1 MDFVQEVN
9 YKPSSL
15 ARSLRT
21 GKTNTI
27 GLLVEDI
34 SDPFF
39 SAIARSIEANAYQN
53 GYKII
58 YSSTGNDTEKARE
71 LIMMYRERH
80 VDGYIIVPPEG
91 IEDDIRSLIDSG
103 RPVVQI
109 DRYATGVEAD
119 YVVIDNERS
128 AYTAT
133 QHLIDN
139 GYKNVAFVTIDSK
152 QPQMAD
158 RLLGYQK
165 AIQANGLNAVVEEV
179 AYESSI
185 QAMQQ
190 LSGFLDKQPQL
201 DAILFATN
209 YLCVSGLKAMA
220 ARDHQMLQTMGI
232 ISFDDYELFELH
244 TPSITSISQ
253 PTEQIAEHAI
263 NLLLTRLA
271 QTDTDKTQHKIE
283 LATSFMLR
291 RSSLSK

>member
-39 SAIARSIEANAYQN
+39 SAIARAIEANAYQN

-71 LIMMYRERH
+71 LITMYRERH

-109 DRYATGVEAD
+109 DRYAPGVEAD

-139 GYKNVAFVTIDSK
+139 GFRNIAFITISSR
-152 QPQMAD
+152 QPQMQD

-165 AIQANGLNAVVEEV
+165 AMQTNKLEVHIEEV
-179 AYESSI
+179 AHDSKAHATE
-185 QAMQQ
+185 Q
-190 LSGFLDKQPQL
+190 LTAILEKQPQL
-201 DAILFATN
+201 DAVLFATN

-220 ARDHQMLQTMGI
+220 AKNHQLLQTVGMV
-232 ISFDDYELFELH
+232 SFDDYELFELH

-253 PTEQIAEHAI
+253 PTEQIAERAI
-263 NLLLTRLA
+263 NLLLTRLT
-271 QTDTDKTQHKIE
+271 QTSTDTTQQKIE
-283 LATSFMLR
+283 LPTNFMLR
-291 RSSLSK
+291 KSSLAR